1 MVSFESDYTT
11 GAHPKILE
19 RLAETNLEPAS
30 GYGTDSYCESAKEKI
45 RDACG
50 CPKAQVQFL
59 VGGTQTNAV
68 VISSML
74 RRYEGVV
81 TASTGHINVH
91 EAGAVEYTGHKALA
105 LPCPL
110 PEISEQIVSGN
121 ACGKI
126 NPDASDAG
134 AHMDGQTV
142 PGNACGKIN
151 ADASGTEVGIGEQI
165 VPGNACGKI
174 NADILKE
181 FLQKFYQDDNQE
193 HMVYPGMVY
202 LSHPTEYGTL
212 YSKKELEAISSICQ
226 EYQIPLFLDGA
237 RLGYGLMSLE
247 SDLTIKDIARLCDV
261 FYIGGTKVG
270 ALCGEAVVFPKGN
283 GPAHFLTSVK
293 QHGALL
299 AKGRLLGIQFDTLFT
314 ENLYFD
320 ISRHAIEMAEQ
331 LKRILKEKG
340 CVFYLESP
348 TNQQFIILEDGKLEK
363 LKEHV
368 LVSFWEKADDT
379 HTVVRL
385 ATSWSTTKEDLEEL
399 EKRLE

>member
-30 GYGTDSYCESAKEKI
+30 GYGTDSYCESAIEKI

-91 EAGAVEYTGHKALA
+91 EAGAVEYTGHKVLA

-110 PEISEQIVSGN
+110 PEISGQTVPGN
-121 ACGKI
+121 ECGKI
-126 NPDASDAG
+126 NADASDAG

-151 ADASGTEVGIGEQI
+151 AD
-165 VPGNACGKI
+165 
-174 NADILKE
+174 ILEE
-181 FLQKFYQDDNQE
+181 FLRKFYQDDNQE

-212 YSKKELEAISSICQ
+212 YSQKELEAISSICQ

-331 LKRILKEKG
+331 LKRILREKG